1 MSRALQ
7 QLHNFGVGHQD
18 LLPHCL
24 VQVLTGMQVAVVHY
38 TPQEVQWRALI
49 ETLDVLAGLGPRASN
64 AESRADLAT
73 QHAET
78 AMICPAPAVL
88 SSGRNAPW
96 PEVTKCDDDP
106 DAAEIS
112 NEEEGD
118 GKDEV
123 HDDEELN
130 SSPVNDPEA
139 RASERRERELVR
151 VTACCMYALAL
162 ARSLFFA

>member
-1 MSRALQ
+1 
-7 QLHNFGVGHQD
+7 
-18 LLPHCL
+18 
-24 VQVLTGMQVAVVHY
+24 MQVAVVNY

-64 AESRADLAT
+64 AETKANLAT
-73 QHAET
+73 QHADP
-78 AMICPAPAVL
+78 AMTCTAPAVL
-88 SSGRNAPW
+88 SSGRHAPW
-96 PEVTKCDDDP
+96 SEVTKCDDDP

-123 HDDEELN
+123 HDDDEELN